1 MHQYASLILFVYT
14 IAAGW
19 KEELFDHDLH
29 PFFAAIVNTLEY
41 RHRIEILAGCGF
53 LASSSI
59 GLAKV
64 WPKSIEYSVERSN
77 ELFFLLK

>member
-1 MHQYASLILFVYT
+1 MHQYASLILFVCT

-29 PFFAAIVNTLEY
+29 PFFAAIINTLEY
-41 RHRIEILAGCGF
+41 RRRIENLSGCGF
-53 LASSSI
+53 LASSS
-59 GLAKV
+59 LPV
-64 WPKSIEYSVERSN
+64 WPKSVEYLAERSN